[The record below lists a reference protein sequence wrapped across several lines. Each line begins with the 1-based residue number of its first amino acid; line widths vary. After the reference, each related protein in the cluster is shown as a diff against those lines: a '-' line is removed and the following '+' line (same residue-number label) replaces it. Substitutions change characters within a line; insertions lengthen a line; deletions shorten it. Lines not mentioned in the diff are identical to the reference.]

1 MLRVGSYSL
10 WPDVASD
17 QLQSD
22 AIELLS
28 ELIRFDTV
36 NPPGNERPAIEHLDR
51 YLSAAGFE
59 TQLFAADDNRPNLV
73 ATLTGDD
80 DGPVLGLLGHVDTV
94 YADPSDWSHD
104 PWSADVADGFLWGR
118 GSLDM
123 KNQVAAEAV
132 GGATR
137 ARAGWRPARGAL
149 KLLFVSDE
157 ETGGE
162 VGAGWLCSEH
172 PEAVRCD
179 MLINEGAGP
188 VFEFGGQRRFGV
200 ACAEKGI
207 FRFNLNASGEAG
219 HASVPQLGDNALLK
233 LAPALTA
240 LADAPR
246 SYTVTEAPAALLSG
260 LGLDPADIGA
270 SLDAIG
276 TDAAAL
282 RVLIEPMFEV
292 TLTPTM
298 VSASRKMNV
307 IPARAQLRI
316 DCRTPPGM
324 GEDVARRRIAEVLG
338 DDTGGLE
345 IEFFERTPGNASPV
359 RSELMDAITG
369 WVEAVEPG
377 ASTVPLILPAFSDS
391 KWFRD
396 AFPDCVAYGFF
407 PMRHQGLLDW
417 YPLMHN
423 ANERIDVRDLGFAT
437 RFFHDV
443 IGDLLG

>member
-1 MLRVGSYSL
+1 VA
-10 WPDVASD
+10 PDELQREAA
-17 QLQSD
+17 QL
-22 AIELLS
+22 LG

-59 TQLFAADDNRPNLV
+59 TQLFAADENRPNLV
-73 ATLTGDD
+73 ATLSGDD
-80 DGPVLGLLGHVDTV
+80 DGPILGLLGHVDTV
-94 YADPSDWSHD
+94 LADPADWTHD
-104 PWSADVADGFLWGR
+104 PWSGEVADGYLWGR
-118 GSLDM
+118 GALDM
-123 KNQVAAEAV
+123 KDQVAAEAV
-132 GGATR
+132 AAATR

-149 KLLFVSDE
+149 KLLFVADE
-157 ETGGE
+157 ETGGD
-162 VGAGWLCSEH
+162 VGAAWLCAEH
-172 PEAVRCD
+172 PDAARCD
-179 MLINEGAGP
+179 MLLNEGAGE
-188 VFEFGGQRRFGV
+188 VFEFNGQRRFGV

-207 FRFNLNASGEAG
+207 FRFNLNAAGEAG

-246 SYTVTEAPAALLSG
+246 SYISTEAPDALLDG
-260 LGLDPADIGA
+260 LGLDPGNIGA

-276 TDAAAL
+276 GEAPAL

-298 VSASRKMNV
+298 VSASSKMNV

-316 DCRTPPGM
+316 DCRTPPGL
-324 GEDVARRRIAEVLG
+324 GEDAARRRIAEVLG
-338 DDTGGLE
+338 DNAFGLE
-345 IEFFERTPGNASPV
+345 IDFFEHTVGNASPV
-359 RSELMDAITG
+359 KSELMDAIRQ
-369 WVEAVEPG
+369 WVRRVEPD

-391 KWFRD
+391 TWFRG

-407 PMRHQGLLDW
+407 PMRHQGFLEV

-423 ANERIDVRDLGFAT
+423 ADERIDVRDLGFAT
-437 RFFHDV
+437 QFFYDV

>member
-1 MLRVGSYSL
+1 
-10 WPDVASD
+10 VAGD
-17 QLQSD
+17 ELQNEAVQLL
-22 AIELLS
+22 A

-51 YLSAAGFE
+51 YLRAAGFD
-59 TQLFAADDNRPNLV
+59 TRLLAADDNRPNLV

-94 YADPSDWSHD
+94 LADPADWKHD
-104 PWSADVADGFLWGR
+104 PWSGDVVDGFLWGR
-118 GSLDM
+118 GALDM
-123 KNQVAAEAV
+123 KDQVAAEAV
-132 GGATR
+132 AGVAR

-162 VGAGWLCSEH
+162 VGASWLCSEH
-172 PEAVRCD
+172 PDAARCD
-179 MLINEGAGP
+179 MLLNEGAGE
-188 VFEFGGQRRFGV
+188 VFEFDGKRRFGV

-207 FRFNLNASGEAG
+207 FRFNLNATGEAG

-246 SYTVTEAPAALLSG
+246 SYTVTEAPGALLSA
-260 LGLDPADIGA
+260 LDLDPGDVGRSLDVIGA
-270 SLDAIG
+270 ESP
-276 TDAAAL
+276 AL
-282 RVLIEPMFEV
+282 RLLIEPMFEV

-298 VSASRKMNV
+298 VSASPKMNV
-307 IPARAQLRI
+307 IPARAQLRV
-316 DCRTPPGM
+316 DCRTPAGL
-324 GEDVARRRIAEVLG
+324 GEDAARRRIADVLG
-338 DDTGGLE
+338 DGAGGLE
-345 IEFFERTPGNASPV
+345 VEFFEQTVGNESPIH
-359 RSELMDAITG
+359 SELMDAISR
-369 WVEAVEPG
+369 WVKSAEPG
-377 ASTVPLILPAFSDS
+377 ASAVPLILPAFSDS

-396 AFPDCVAYGFF
+396 AFPECVAYGFF
-407 PMRHQGLLDW
+407 PMRHMTLVDS

-437 RFFHDV
+437 RFYYDV

>member
-1 MLRVGSYSL
+1 VA
-10 WPDVASD
+10 PDELQREAV
-17 QLQSD
+17 QL
-22 AIELLS
+22 LG

-51 YLSAAGFE
+51 YLRAAGFE
-59 TQLFAADDNRPNLV
+59 TQLLAADENRPNLV
-73 ATLTGDD
+73 ATLSGDD
-80 DGPVLGLLGHVDTV
+80 DGPILGLLGHVDTV
-94 YADPSDWSHD
+94 LADPADWTHD
-104 PWSADVADGFLWGR
+104 PWSGEVVDGYLWGR
-118 GSLDM
+118 GALDM
-123 KNQVAAEAV
+123 KDQVAAEAV
-132 GGATR
+132 AAATR

-149 KLLFVSDE
+149 KLLFVADE
-157 ETGGE
+157 ETGGD
-162 VGAGWLCSEH
+162 VGAAWLCAEH
-172 PEAVRCD
+172 PDAARCD
-179 MLINEGAGP
+179 MLLNEGAGE
-188 VFEFGGQRRFGV
+188 VFEFNGQRRFGV

-207 FRFNLNASGEAG
+207 FRFNLNAAGEAG

-246 SYTVTEAPAALLSG
+246 SYISTEAPAALLDG
-260 LGLDPADIGA
+260 LGLDPGNIGA

-276 TDAAAL
+276 GEAPAL

-298 VSASRKMNV
+298 VSASSKMNV

-316 DCRTPPGM
+316 DCRTPPGL
-324 GEDVARRRIAEVLG
+324 GEDAARRRIAEVLG
-338 DDTGGLE
+338 DNAFGLE
-345 IEFFERTPGNASPV
+345 IDFFEHTVGNASPV
-359 RSELMDAITG
+359 KSELMDAIRQ
-369 WVEAVEPG
+369 WVRRVEPD

-391 KWFRD
+391 TWFRG

-407 PMRHQGLLDW
+407 PMRHQGFLEV

-423 ANERIDVRDLGFAT
+423 ADERIDVRDLGFAT
-437 RFFHDV
+437 QFFYDV

>member
-1 MLRVGSYSL
+1 VA
-10 WPDVASD
+10 PDELQREAV
-17 QLQSD
+17 QL
-22 AIELLS
+22 LG

-59 TQLFAADDNRPNLV
+59 TQLFAADENRPNLV

-80 DGPVLGLLGHVDTV
+80 DGPILGLLGHVDTV
-94 YADPSDWSHD
+94 LADPADWTHD
-104 PWSADVADGFLWGR
+104 PWSGEVADGYLWGR
-118 GSLDM
+118 GALDM
-123 KNQVAAEAV
+123 KDQVAAEAV
-132 GGATR
+132 AAATR

-149 KLLFVSDE
+149 KLLFVADE
-157 ETGGE
+157 ETGGD
-162 VGAGWLCSEH
+162 VGAAWLCAEH
-172 PEAVRCD
+172 PDAARCD
-179 MLINEGAGP
+179 MLLNEGAGE
-188 VFEFGGQRRFGV
+188 VFEFNGQRRFGV

-207 FRFNLNASGEAG
+207 FRFNLNAAGEAG

-246 SYTVTEAPAALLSG
+246 SYISTEAPAALLDG
-260 LGLDPADIGA
+260 LGLDPGNIGA

-276 TDAAAL
+276 GEAPAL

-298 VSASRKMNV
+298 VSASSKMNV

-316 DCRTPPGM
+316 DCRTPPGL
-324 GEDVARRRIAEVLG
+324 GEDAARRRIAEVLG
-338 DDTGGLE
+338 DNAFGLE
-345 IEFFERTPGNASPV
+345 IEFFEHTVGNASPV
-359 RSELMDAITG
+359 KSELMDAISQ
-369 WVEAVEPG
+369 WVRRVEPD
-377 ASTVPLILPAFSDS
+377 ASAVPLILPAFSDS
-391 KWFRD
+391 TWFRG

-407 PMRHQGLLDW
+407 PMRHQGFLEV

-423 ANERIDVRDLGFAT
+423 ADERIDVRDLGFAT
-437 RFFHDV
+437 QFFYDV